1 MQDKRIIFKK
11 IIGKK
16 FPELKKETSS
26 QFSDRKKYTR
36 VLDSTN
42 KNKFTPKLFVRK
54 MKNIK
59 DNEKQPEIKKI
70 N

>member
-1 MQDKRIIFKK
+1 M
-11 IIGKK
+11 
-16 FPELKKETSS
+16 KKETSS